1 MAVKIALLAPRLS
14 VALRGRFRR
23 ERGTMSSDLPR
34 KIGAVLGNYVDERAS
49 FSMTGSKPS
58 QKSLRS
64 AVRPSKTD
72 LLRLYNRAA
81 RLLGHS
87 QSDQRF
93 HIELIRLTKPADYA
107 DGRQV
112 ILAHSNGFLQ
122 QRCSMSR
129 TALGRQLRRHDGSTV
144 CRTLSGNGHRFVAR
158 RHAEDGDG
166 EIIDGCGISLEPLIA
181 QMMSMVAMLEAQD
194 ELGLALRIEKARIG
208 RDRRRQRMA
217 LEQVAES
224 DRAAALAIEQQS
236 KALAGKIKSAL
247 TGGRLSE
254 LQALAGVVAKAA
266 DNIEKLVPSSELES
280 EYADVQN
287 AGEIE
292 PQNSRA
298 VVQLRTPQGSESGHQ
313 LPLQSPQY
321 NETVVLGEKDER
333 AGPSAADAGEPGNA
347 KKDQKGAAVKP
358 EKSPVAQWNPRT
370 IVECFPGLAMYVEHP
385 VTTWRSVD
393 GGAARMARDMGVNA
407 RSWHQAGLDMGI
419 EQRCVAIGLVA
430 ALLASGRITTT
441 AGQYFGGMLKRAQQ
455 GGLHLDRS
463 VWGLRRQQMRS
474 TSGKSH

>member
-1 MAVKIALLAPRLS
+1 
-14 VALRGRFRR
+14 
-23 ERGTMSSDLPR
+23 MSSDLPR

-49 FSMTGSKPS
+49 FNMPS
-58 QKSLRS
+58 LKLNQDNLKT
-64 AVRPSKTD
+64 AARPSKTD

-81 RLLGHS
+81 QLLGHS

-93 HIELIRLTKPADYA
+93 HIELIRLTKPADYT

-144 CRTLSGNGHRFVAR
+144 CRTLSGNGHRYVAR
-158 RHAEDGDG
+158 RPAEGGDG

-181 QMMSMVAMLEAQD
+181 QMMSMVPMMEAQD
-194 ELGLALRIEKARIG
+194 ELALALRIEKARIG
-208 RDRRRQRMA
+208 RDRRRQRA
-217 LEQVAES
+217 AFEKVAES
-224 DRAAALAIEQQS
+224 DRAAAMAIEQQS

-247 TGGRLSE
+247 SGGRLSE
-254 LQALAGVVAKAA
+254 LQGLADIIARAA
-266 DNIEKLVPSSELES
+266 EDIEKMVPSSDLAS
-280 EYADVQN
+280 EYADAQN

-292 PQNSRA
+292 PQNSLTG
-298 VVQLRTPQGSESGHQ
+298 VQLRTPQGSESGHQ

-321 NETVVLGEKDER
+321 NETVVLGEKDEK
-333 AGPSAADAGEPGNA
+333 AEPSATDAGEPDNA
-347 KKDQKGAAVKP
+347 EKDQTGATVNPQKP
-358 EKSPVAQWNPRT
+358 PVTQWNPRT

-385 VTTWRSVD
+385 ATWRAID
-393 GGAARMARDMGVNA
+393 AGASRMARDMGVNA
-407 RSWHQAGLDMGI
+407 RSWHQAGLDMGL

-430 ALLASGRITTT
+430 ELLTSGRITSS

-455 GGLHLDRS
+455 GELHLDRS

-474 TSGKSH
+474 TSGKSY